1 MNIIVFTIL
10 PLLTVGL
17 IALLFD
23 SKEYTD
29 KVKEI
34 RIRVRS

>member
-1 MNIIVFTIL
+1 MIYIL
-10 PLLTVGL
+10 AFSSLLL
-17 IALLFD
+17 LRIAAIHFD